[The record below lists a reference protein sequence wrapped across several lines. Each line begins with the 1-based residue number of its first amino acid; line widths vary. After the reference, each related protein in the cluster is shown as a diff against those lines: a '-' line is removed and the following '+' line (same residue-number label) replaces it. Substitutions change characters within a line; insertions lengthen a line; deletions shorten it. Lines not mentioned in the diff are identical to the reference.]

1 MDRSNAMGSE
11 PKYFISCYN
20 QDTRLIDSFEV
31 PHSVYVYIIQLETY
45 IVKLEIGLSLPEKSR
60 LKELYTHRF
69 KPVPVE

>member
-31 PHSVYVYIIQLETY
+31 PHSVYVYIRQLETY
-45 IVKLEIGLSLPEKSR
+45 IVDPKKCK

-69 KPVPVE
+69 KPVE